1 MYAQHSSKALN
12 LVIKKVVRSFFVCFL
27 VCLMGF
33 IEQSSAQVTVF
44 TTPTEVAHQIQV
56 EGGVLYRYA
65 MPFENKQRFVDV
77 FVPNE
82 AKAKKQVKT
91 LYMHDGQMLF
101 DSTQTWNKK
110 EWKIDEVL
118 ATTLTKYA
126 HDPFIVVG
134 IHNDPANRYAEFF
147 PQAVAD
153 LMPDTYRNLLMEKL
167 WNGQLKADNYLN
179 WIENTVVPFIEDEFK
194 VGKCTQDRMVMGSS
208 MGGLISLYALCEKPK
223 LFGGVA
229 CLSIHTPMINYGMFE
244 EGMVEALVVPFNIYL
259 ESKLKADRHHFLYVD
274 RGTETLD
281 ASYEPYHKLL
291 LTTLARVGYD
301 AKNPRFLEA
310 IVQGTGHDEQA
321 WAARW
326 HVPLL
331 FMMTRNNSR

>member
-1 MYAQHSSKALN
+1 
-12 LVIKKVVRSFFVCFL
+12 
-27 VCLMGF
+27 
-33 IEQSSAQVTVF
+33 
-44 TTPTEVAHQIQV
+44 
-56 EGGVLYRYA
+56 
-65 MPFENKQRFVDV
+65 
-77 FVPNE
+77 
-82 AKAKKQVKT
+82 
-91 LYMHDGQMLF
+91 
-101 DSTQTWNKK
+101 
-110 EWKIDEVL
+110 
-118 ATTLTKYA
+118 
-126 HDPFIVVG
+126 
-134 IHNDPANRYAEFF
+134 
-147 PQAVAD
+147 
-153 LMPDTYRNLLMEKL
+153 MPDTYRNLLMEKL

-301 AKNPRFLEA
+301 ANNPRFLEA